1 MGEDRTD
8 RRVKRTRKTLQDAL
22 IALIL
27 EKGYEAI
34 TVQDVID
41 RADVGRST
49 FYAHFVDKEAL
60 LLSQFEHLQA
70 DFERHFD
77 ENAADDA
84 SADLLDF
91 SGVMFQHAQRYRR
104 VYQAVVGKQSG
115 QLMQR
120 HLEKTL
126 TARVRKRIDRLW
138 IGDQRQAIPP
148 DILTHHLVSAF
159 MSLMIWW
166 LDHDLP
172 HPPERMDHIYRQLIR
187 GGIDGSTDS
196 NSGR

>member
-1 MGEDRTD
+1 MTED

-41 RADVGRST
+41 RANVGRST

-70 DFERHFD
+70 DFERHFA
-77 ENAADDA
+77 ENTGD

-91 SGVMFQHAQRYRR
+91 SAVMFQHAQRYRR
-104 VYQAVVGKQSG
+104 VYQAVVGRQSG

-126 TARVRKRIDRLW
+126 TARLKNRVDRLW
-138 IGDQRQAIPP
+138 VGDRRQAVPP
-148 DILTHHLVSAF
+148 ELLTHHLVSAF

-172 HPPERMDHIYRQLIR
+172 YPPERMAQIYRQLMR
-187 GGIDGSTDS
+187 GGIDGGPQT
-196 NSGR
+196 

>member
-1 MGEDRTD
+1 MAED

-70 DFERHFD
+70 DFERHF
-77 ENAADDA
+77 EANAADVT
-84 SADLLDF
+84 SADPLDF

-104 VYQAVVGKQSG
+104 VYQAVVGRHSG

-120 HLEKTL
+120 HLEKYL
-126 TARVRKRIDRLW
+126 TARVKKRVERLVAD
-138 IGDQRQAIPP
+138 GQRQAVPP

-159 MSLMIWW
+159 MALMIWW

-172 HPPERMDHIYRQLIR
+172 YPPERMDQIYRHLIR
-187 GGIDGSTDS
+187 GGIDGLA
-196 NSGR
+196 

>member
-1 MGEDRTD
+1 MAED

-34 TVQDVID
+34 TVQDVIE

-49 FYAHFVDKEAL
+49 FYAHFVDKDAL

-70 DFERHFD
+70 DFERHLV
-77 ENAADDA
+77 EHAADDA
-84 SADLLDF
+84 NTDLLDF
-91 SGVMFQHAQRYRR
+91 SGVMFRHAQRYRR
-104 VYQAVVGKQSG
+104 VYQAVVGRQSG

-126 TARVRKRIDRLW
+126 TAGVNKRVKRLW
-138 IGDQRQAIPP
+138 VGGQRQAIPP
-148 DILTHHLVSAF
+148 DILTHHLVSAM
-159 MSLMIWW
+159 MSLLIWW

-172 HPPERMDHIYRQLIR
+172 HPPERMDQIYRQLMR
-187 GGIDGSTDS
+187 GGIDGGPQT
-196 NSGR
+196 

>member
-1 MGEDRTD
+1 MADD

-70 DFERHFD
+70 DFERHFA
-77 ENAADDA
+77 EHAPDDA
-84 SADLLDF
+84 STDLLDF

-104 VYQAVVGKQSG
+104 VYQAVVGRQSG

-120 HLEKTL
+120 NLEKTL
-126 TARVRKRIDRLW
+126 TARVKKRVDRLW
-138 IGDQRQAIPP
+138 VGGQRQAVPP

-159 MSLMIWW
+159 MSLLIWW

-172 HPPERMDHIYRQLIR
+172 HPPERMDQIYRQLIR
-187 GGIDGSTDS
+187 RGIDGL
-196 NSGR
+196 

>member
-1 MGEDRTD
+1 MSDHEQRTD
-8 RRVKRTRKTLQDAL
+8 RRVKRTRKTLQEAL

-60 LLSQFEHLQA
+60 LLSQFEYLQA
-70 DFERHFD
+70 DFERHFAEHIAD
-77 ENAADDA
+77 EA

-126 TARVRKRIDRLW
+126 TARVKQGVDRRW
-138 IGDQRQAIPP
+138 ADGQQAVPP

-172 HPPERMDHIYRQLIR
+172 YPPERMDQIYRQLMR
-187 GGIDGSTDS
+187 GGIDGGLQT
-196 NSGR
+196 

>member
-8 RRVKRTRKTLQDAL
+8 RRVRRTRKTLQDAL

-41 RADVGRST
+41 RANVGRST

-60 LLSQFEHLQA
+60 LLSQFENLQA
-70 DFERHFD
+70 DFERHFA
-77 ENAADDA
+77 ENTADDA
-84 SADLLDF
+84 SADLLEF
-91 SGVMFQHAQRYRR
+91 SAVMFQHAQRYRR

-126 TARVRKRIDRLW
+126 TERVKRRVERHW
-138 IGDQRQAIPP
+138 TGQRRQAVPP
-148 DILTHHLVSAF
+148 DILTHYIVSAF

-172 HPPERMDHIYRQLIR
+172 HPPERMDRIYRQLIR
-187 GGIDGSTDS
+187 AGIDGGPQT
-196 NSGR
+196 

>member
-1 MGEDRTD
+1 MSDHEQRTD
-8 RRVKRTRKTLQDAL
+8 RRVKRTRKTLQEAL

-60 LLSQFEHLQA
+60 LLSQFEYLQA
-70 DFERHFD
+70 DFERHFAEHIAD
-77 ENAADDA
+77 EA

-126 TARVRKRIDRLW
+126 TARVKQGVDRRW
-138 IGDQRQAIPP
+138 ADGQQTVPP

-166 LDHDLP
+166 LDHDQP
-172 HPPERMDHIYRQLIR
+172 YPPERMDQIYRQLMR
-187 GGIDGSTDS
+187 GGIDGGLQT
-196 NSGR
+196 

>member
-1 MGEDRTD
+1 MSDHEQRTD
-8 RRVKRTRKTLQDAL
+8 RRVKRTRKTLQEAL

-60 LLSQFEHLQA
+60 LLSQFEYLQA
-70 DFERHFD
+70 DFERHFAEHIAD
-77 ENAADDA
+77 EA

-126 TARVRKRIDRLW
+126 TARVKQGVDRRW
-138 IGDQRQAIPP
+138 ADGQQTVPP

-172 HPPERMDHIYRQLIR
+172 YPPERMDQIYRQLMR
-187 GGIDGSTDS
+187 GGIDGGLQT
-196 NSGR
+196 

>member
-1 MGEDRTD
+1 MTED

-70 DFERHFD
+70 DFERNFE

-91 SGVMFQHAQRYRR
+91 SSVMFQHAQRYRR
-104 VYQAVVGKQSG
+104 VYQAVVGRQSG

-126 TARVRKRIDRLW
+126 TVRVKKRVDRLW
-138 IGDQRQAIPP
+138 GGGQRQVIPP
-148 DILTHHLVSAF
+148 DILTHHLVSTL

-172 HPPERMDHIYRQLIR
+172 YPPERMDQIYRQLIR
-187 GGIDGSTDS
+187 GGIDGLV
-196 NSGR
+196 